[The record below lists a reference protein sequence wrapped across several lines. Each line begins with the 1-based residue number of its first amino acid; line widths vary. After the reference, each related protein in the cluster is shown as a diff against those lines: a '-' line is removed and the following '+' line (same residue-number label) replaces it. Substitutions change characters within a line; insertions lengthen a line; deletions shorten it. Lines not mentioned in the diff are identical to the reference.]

1 MHSQTP
7 PRNTQGNSPAP
18 CFRAAS
24 ANEPPAERLPRAKGE
39 WQEGQ
44 QSARQHVASQLLQQN
59 EATSLDRNEFAPALV
74 EAAVILRRHVVDA
87 LGGHHHVAGLD
98 VQIDTAA
105 GAGADERVGTAF
117 VELLHS
123 DGSGGTA
130 DAGGAGG
137 DLLPQQGAGPDVEL
151 PVIRDLLGVV
161 KQGGD
166 GRDPARVTGQD
177 AVAADIPLST
187 GNVELLCKLLHKIT
201 SLCNFQNVCFSVTP
215 LRLACLS

>member
-39 WQEGQ
+39 WQEVQ

-87 LGGHHHVAGLD
+87 LGGH
-98 VQIDTAA
+98 
-105 GAGADERVGTAF
+105 RPF
-117 VELLHS
+117 
-123 DGSGGTA
+123 
-130 DAGGAGG
+130 
-137 DLLPQQGAGPDVEL
+137 
-151 PVIRDLLGVV
+151 
-161 KQGGD
+161 
-166 GRDPARVTGQD
+166 
-177 AVAADIPLST
+177 
-187 GNVELLCKLLHKIT
+187 
-201 SLCNFQNVCFSVTP
+201 
-215 LRLACLS
+215 